1 MFVDISVGLAKHL
14 SRSFLQDGTLINV
27 GSWNETSLG
36 LNLPSGKI
44 VWPGGTK
51 KTPTDRGT
59 PGKPLFK
66 IGFIAPLHSGLGAL
80 RKHGQ
85 ELVSA
90 AKVTVDIINS
100 DRNQHVEIDL
110 KIMDEGLDGKDSCKN
125 AAENLLAYN
134 VVAVV
139 GAYRSSCSI
148 AVSKALGE

>member
-1 MFVDISVGLAKHL
+1 MPVG
-14 SRSFLQDGTLINV
+14 RI
-27 GSWNETSLG
+27 
-36 LNLPSGKI
+36 I
-44 VWPGGTK
+44 WPGGTR

-66 IGFIAPLHSGLGAL
+66 LGFIAPLHSGLGIL
-80 RKHGQ
+80 SRHGK

-90 AKVTVDIINS
+90 AKLTVDIINT
-100 DRNQHVEIDL
+100 DRDQQVEIDL
-110 KIMDEGLDGKDSCKN
+110 KILDEGLDGTLSCKA

-148 AVSKALGE
+148 VVSKALGKALSTSYTRQKYDSSLLTVVLYHCSGG

>member
-1 MFVDISVGLAKHL
+1 MSV
-14 SRSFLQDGTLINV
+14 
-27 GSWNETSLG
+27 
-36 LNLPSGKI
+36 GKI
-44 VWPGGTK
+44 VWPGGTH

-66 IGFIAPLHSGLGAL
+66 IGFIAPLHSGLGIL
-80 RKHGQ
+80 SEHGK

-90 AKVTVDIINS
+90 AKVAVDIINA

-110 KIMDEGLDGKDSCKN
+110 KVMDEGLDGTTSCKT

-134 VVAVV
+134 VAAIV

-148 AVSKALGE
+148 AVSRASGMKSSRPSCRKNCGRLKVMIPENMTFRSLFC